1 MEFENKCEILAD
13 LWLNFRNDE
22 ELEDFVEYND
32 LGLPL
37 AYLIHA
43 ELVVV
48 LDDGIR
54 YVEEA
59 YSLLAK
65 SLELD
70 PDENFYTLQ
79 QMFDASPD
87 EEE

>member
-13 LWLNFRNDE
+13 LWLNFRNDSDID
-22 ELEDFVEYND
+22 DFVDYND

-48 LDDGIR
+48 LDDGMP
-54 YVEEA
+54 YVEET
-59 YSLLAK
+59 YNLLAK
-65 SLELD
+65 SLGVD

-79 QMFDASPD
+79 EMLNASPD

>member
-13 LWLNFRNDE
+13 LWLNFRDDSE
-22 ELEDFVEYND
+22 IEDFVDYND

-43 ELVVV
+43 ELVEV
-48 LDDGIR
+48 LEDGMP
-54 YVEEA
+54 YVEET
-59 YSLLAK
+59 YNLLAK
-65 SLELD
+65 SLGVD

-79 QMFDASPD
+79 EMLNASPD

>member
-13 LWLNFRNDE
+13 LWLNFRNDSE
-22 ELEDFVEYND
+22 IEDFVDYND

-43 ELVVV
+43 ELVEV
-48 LDDGIR
+48 LEDGMP
-54 YVEEA
+54 YVEET
-59 YSLLAK
+59 YNLLAK
-65 SLELD
+65 SLGVD

-79 QMFDASPD
+79 EMLNASPD